1 MSVIKNNKGVLEMK
15 KLLYAAGLSLGLS
28 FFGMSSSAFASESV
42 DSLSNQDFV
51 EQNASFEKEE
61 NGLINPTKRSLGT
74 EHPTPYSQ
82 ITTYSDGSVTGVDF
96 SEATFYDEEG
106 NVIEPPIDSDT
117 DLITPFSSGSTGGSW
132 SNGSG
137 YSCVSGVTVYA
148 GTLIPSVDMR
158 FKADFC
164 THQGAYDEITRVY
177 STSVDAYDWKFLDQG
192 VFRAKET
199 LDYAAYGGIKAQ
211 IRYTSDGNL
220 HTDHVYLRV
229 RNDKYWVDSSL

>member
-1 MSVIKNNKGVLEMK
+1 MK
-15 KLLYAAGLSLGLS
+15 KLIYAAGLSLGLS

-42 DSLSNQDFV
+42 DSLSNQDLV

-61 NGLINPTKRSLGT
+61 NGLINPSKRSLGT

-117 DLITPFSSGSTGGSW
+117 DLITPLSDGTTGGSW
-132 SNGSG
+132 SSGSG
-137 YSCVSGVTVYA
+137 YSCVTGVTVYA
-148 GTLIPSVDMR
+148 GRLAPIVDMR

-164 THQGAYDEITRVY
+164 TYKDSYDKISRVY
-177 STSVDAYDWKFLDQG
+177 KESVEAYEWSFLDQG
-192 VFRAKET
+192 VFRDTET
-199 LDYAAYGGIKAQ
+199 LDYSAYGGIKAQ
-211 IRYTSDGNL
+211 VRHKKDGAL
-220 HTDHVYLRV
+220 RTDYVYLRV
-229 RNDKYWVDSSL
+229 KDDSYWVDSSF